1 MSQSH
6 RVRANPSAIG
16 KRRTALLATAS
27 ALILASAAL
36 PAFAQDDAATVNEVV
51 VTGTLIRGI
60 APVGAPVI
68 SLGQQEIL
76 KSGYLDTTSV
86 LKTVPQISYLGI
98 SESTTGTT
106 ANGNGTNTTAG
117 SGVNIRGLGQQATLT
132 LINGH
137 RGAPGGQFGNYFEP
151 SNVPTI
157 ALSGIEILTDGA
169 SAIYGSDAIA
179 GVVNLILRK
188 NYNGIEA
195 RAGYSSANGYN
206 AHDFSVLLGKTWS
219 TGSITVSAER
229 NYHSTLMAAD
239 RPNLFIADAPKT
251 FAGNGALPRG
261 FVNFSPNA
269 NIRTGAGTAANP
281 FVYYAVPYGA
291 TNASQV
297 QANTQ
302 NIVGAWYASN
312 ALPEQTRDAYSAN
325 FEQKVGEIGSIYGQ
339 ALYSR
344 RQWEV
349 VGGAGGGTLAVNSTL
364 TVPSTNP
371 YFITGLPGVTTSE
384 TVLLSQFNTLGAQI
398 FHGREMSYQGVLGA
412 TVKLPGGWQLDV
424 NGERAAN
431 RVSRLRFNT
440 ANTCGLTGGNAA
452 TCVTPAGETA
462 GLGTIGQTNPAL
474 AFNPFGPNN
483 AYVLG
488 RVRATDLQQG
498 AYDSDIVTAKVDGRV
513 FTLPGGDVR
522 AALGFEYRNDSEGQF
537 NTTQST
543 APSSTQ
549 NIQIGT
555 SKSMTV
561 KSLFGEVVIPLV
573 GDGNTMPLIK
583 KLEVSVA
590 GRYADYNI
598 LAKSTTNPKV
608 GVTWKPSD
616 DLKISG
622 SYSTSFRV
630 NLASTDINNAPL
642 LRIRT
647 ITDYLGPG
655 GTSNAVQR
663 GGGNPELAPE
673 TSRTWTFGGEWRPS
687 NIKGLNVGLTYFNI
701 RYQGVIDTPG
711 AAVLN
716 AVTASSESIY
726 GAFITR
732 RPSTVTPG
740 ASDAAFNTL
749 VAQLQAS
756 SLFTGAVIAP
766 VNLIIDAR
774 SQNAGVIETDGLD
787 FNIGYKWDTAWGGFD
802 AALLG
807 EYYFKYNRSLTPTG
821 VLTPRLDLIDFPQKY
836 RVRGQFGWTYKGLN
850 ATLFANY
857 TPSYTNTYPTPFEKV
872 NSYLTFDLGVRYNLG
887 DTMSNKLLHDIA
899 FSVNVQ
905 NLFDKTPP
913 YVAEFNQNFDSSIT
927 SMLGRVVTVQLSKK
941 F

>member
-1 MSQSH
+1 M
-6 RVRANPSAIG
+6 AA
-16 KRRTALLATAS
+16 AS
-27 ALILASAAL
+27 ALIMASAAQS
-36 PAFAQDDAATVNEVV
+36 AFAQDDAATVNEVV

-68 SLGQQEIL
+68 SLGPKEIL
-76 KSGYLDTTSV
+76 KSGYLDTASV

-106 ANGNGTNTTAG
+106 ANGNGTNTTVG
-117 SGVNIRGLGQQATLT
+117 TGVNIRGLGQQATLT

-157 ALSGIEILTDGA
+157 ALGGIEILTDGA
-169 SAIYGSDAIA
+169 SAIYGSDAMA

-188 NYNGIEA
+188 NFNGIEA
-195 RAGYSSANGYN
+195 RAGYSSASDYN
-206 AHDFSVLLGKTWS
+206 SHDFSVLVGKTWS
-219 TGSITVSAER
+219 TGSITASAER
-229 NYHSTLMAAD
+229 NYHSSLLASD
-239 RPNLFIADAPKT
+239 RPNLFFADAPST

-261 FVNFSPNA
+261 YVNFAPNA
-269 NIRTGAGTAANP
+269 NIRTGAGTAASP
-281 FVYYAVPYGA
+281 FVYYAVPNGA
-291 TNASQV
+291 TSASQLL
-297 QANTQ
+297 ANTQ
-302 NIVGAWYASN
+302 NIVGAWYN
-312 ALPEQTRDAYSAN
+312 TTALPEQTRDAYTVN
-325 FEQKVGEIGSIYGQ
+325 FEQKVGDIATLYGQ
-339 ALYSR
+339 GLYSR
-344 RQWEV
+344 RQWHMF
-349 VGGAGGGTLAVNSTL
+349 GGVSGATLGVNSTL

-371 YFITGLPGVTTSE
+371 YFISGIPGVTTSE
-384 TVLLSQFNTLGAQI
+384 TVLLSQFNNLGPLI
-398 FHGREMSYQGVLGA
+398 FNGRELSYQGVLGA
-412 TVKLPGGWQLDV
+412 TVNLPAGWQLDV

-431 RVSRLRFNT
+431 RVYRIRFDT

-452 TCVTPAGETA
+452 TCVTPTGETA
-462 GLGTIGQTNPAL
+462 GLGTLGQTTTGL
-474 AFNPFGPNN
+474 AFNPFGANN
-483 AYVLG
+483 AYVIG

-498 AYDSDIVTAKVDGRV
+498 SYDSDIFTAKVDGKV
-513 FTLPGGDVR
+513 FSLPGGEVR
-522 AALGFEYRNDSEGQF
+522 AALGFEYRKDSEGQF

-543 APSSTQ
+543 APSSAQ

-555 SKSMTV
+555 SKGMIV

-573 GDGNTMPLIK
+573 GDGNAMPLIK

-608 GVTWKPSD
+608 GVTWKPAD

-647 ITDYLGPG
+647 VTDYLGAG
-655 GTSNAVQR
+655 GTSNAIQR
-663 GGGNPELAPE
+663 GGGNPDLAPE

-687 NIKGLNVGLTYFNI
+687 NLKGLNVGLTYFNV
-701 RYQGVIDTPG
+701 RYEGVIDTPG
-711 AAVLN
+711 SAVLN
-716 AVTASSESIY
+716 AVTAGSEAIY
-726 GAFITR
+726 GAFLTR

-740 ASDAAFNTL
+740 ASDTAFNAL

-756 SLFTGAVIAP
+756 PLFSGAVISP

-774 SQNAGVIETDGLD
+774 SQNAGVIQTDGLD
-787 FNIGYKWDTAWGGFD
+787 FNLGYKWDTSMGGFD
-802 AALLG
+802 AQLLG

-821 VLTPRLDLIDFPQKY
+821 VLTPRLGLIDFPTKY
-836 RVRGQFGWTYKGLN
+836 HLRGQFGWTYQGLN

-857 TPSYTNTYPTPFEKV
+857 TPSYTNTYTTPVAKV
-872 NSYLTFDLGVRYNLG
+872 DSYLTFDLGVSYNTG
-887 DTMSNKLLHDIA
+887 DRPSNKLLHDII

-913 YVAEFNQNFDSSIT
+913 YVAEFNQNFDSSVT
-927 SMLGRVVTVQLSKK
+927 SMLGRVVTVQLSKR